1 MTDTPFPAPPSAPP
15 FLTTLIHDY
24 AQKALTMA
32 AVALAAH
39 GVIAASQEDQM
50 IQLGVSGALFVFS
63 CAWTYASAWLRTQ
76 RLKAAIAAPPVPAV
90 SPVANQGA

>member
-1 MTDTPFPAPPSAPP
+1 MTDALPAPTSAPP
-15 FLTTLIHDY
+15 FVTTLIHDY

-63 CAWTYASAWLRTQ
+63 VAWTYAAAALRTN
-76 RLKAAIAAPPVPAV
+76 RLAAAIAAPAVTPPA
-90 SPVANQGA
+90 A